1 MENVIGCHHNGAN
14 SWANTR
20 FARGMVT
27 PPENPICANPISR
40 QLLEQITPMY
50 QGEKFNSI
58 THLVGA
64 VLALIG
70 LGALLAVSI
79 THRDAYMIAS
89 FSVFGFTLVLLYT
102 MSTLYHSF
110 YPPSLKKLFQK
121 LDHVSIYL
129 LIAGTYTPY
138 MLVTLR
144 HGNGPW
150 ILAAV
155 WGLAILGVL
164 LDVLLP
170 RRITAVQLVIY
181 LVMGWFCAVDFSG
194 LKAGIAEPGIFLLT
208 AGGIA
213 YTAGVLFYV
222 LDKLEKLRHAHGIWH
237 LFVLCGSISHFIS
250 IIAYV
255 R

>member
-1 MENVIGCHHNGAN
+1 
-14 SWANTR
+14 
-20 FARGMVT
+20 
-27 PPENPICANPISR
+27 
-40 QLLEQITPMY
+40 MY

-79 THRDAYMIAS
+79 EHRDAFMIAS

-110 YPPSLKKLFQK
+110 HPPGLKKLFQK

-150 ILAAV
+150 ILAMV
-155 WGLAILGVL
+155 WGLALLGVL
-164 LDVLLP
+164 LDTLLP
-170 RRITAVQLVIY
+170 KRITAVQVVIY
-181 LVMGWFCAVDFSG
+181 LVMGWSCTVDFSG
-194 LKAGIAEPGIFLLT
+194 LKAGIPEAGIIWLT
-208 AGGIA
+208 GGGIA
-213 YTAGVLFYV
+213 YTAGVFFYLF
-222 LDKLEKLRHAHGIWH
+222 DKLDKLRHAHGIWH

-250 IIAYV
+250 IILYV